1 MLTSLLRLGNTGR
14 SSSVGVLARGEP
26 KGRVVD
32 SVELEEE
39 EQEEDGAG
47 EDIEDAVPDHLGG
60 R

>member
-1 MLTSLLRLGNTGR
+1 MLASLLRLSDTSR
-14 SSSVGVLARGEP
+14 SSCIGVLARGEP

-47 EDIEDAVPDHLGG
+47 EDVEDTVPDHFGG